1 MTMQTANFKLQ
12 TSNSKL
18 QSEGEG
24 QSLKFEVGNLEFHI
38 VAFCCHYCAYAAAD
52 LAGSLR
58 IQHPASVKVV
68 KIPCTGKLDVQLA
81 LDAFEHGADGVMVA
95 GCMEGD
101 CHYQQGNFSA
111 RRRITRVKALLK
123 EIGLEPDRARMFNM
137 SSAMG
142 KKWAEA
148 VTEMDAQV
156 RALGP
161 SPLRTPDRCSETYQ
175 GRRG

>member
-1 MTMQTANFKLQ
+1 MIADGRSLIADSESHTA
-12 TSNSKL
+12 
-18 QSEGEG
+18 QSTEPSAIGH
-24 QSLKFEVGNLEFHI
+24 QPSAINI

-58 IQHPASVKVV
+58 IQHPASVRVV

-81 LDAFEHGADGVMVA
+81 LDAFERGADGVMVA

-111 RRRITRVKALLK
+111 RRRVNHVKTLLK
-123 EIGLEPDRARMFNM
+123 EIGLEPERVRMFNM

-148 VTEMDAQV
+148 VTEMDEAV
-156 RALGP
+156 RQLGP
-161 SPLRTPDRCSETYQ
+161 SPLRAISRQSSVI
-175 GRRG
+175 RG

>member
-1 MTMQTANFKLQ
+1 MTADSRWQIADSKSPMPDGELQTA
-12 TSNSKL
+12 TGREPSAIGHSP
-18 QSEGEG
+18 SAI
-24 QSLKFEVGNLEFHI
+24 HI

-58 IQHPASVKVV
+58 IQHPASVRVV

-111 RRRITRVKALLK
+111 RRRVNHVKTLLK

-148 VTEMDAQV
+148 VTEMDEAMRQ
-156 RALGP
+156 LGP
-161 SPLRTPDRCSETYQ
+161 SPLRVISHQ
-175 GRRG
+175 

>member
-1 MTMQTANFKLQ
+1 MIADRRLQ
-12 TSNSKL
+12 IADCGDHSAIRNQK
-18 QSEGEG
+18 SEI
-24 QSLKFEVGNLEFHI
+24 HI

-58 IQHPASVKVV
+58 IQHPASVRVV
-68 KIPCTGKLDVQLA
+68 KMPCTGKLDVQLA

-111 RRRITRVKALLK
+111 RRRVNRVKTLLK
-123 EIGLEPDRARMFNM
+123 EIGLEPDRVRMFNM

-148 VTEMDAQV
+148 VTEMDEQV
-156 RALGP
+156 RKLGP
-161 SPLRTPDRCSETYQ
+161 NPLRRIGD
-175 GRRG
+175 